1 MVFANQQY
9 LAELPFALMYD
20 ERSTR
25 SRMEDVSYIKQFIMS
40 LTAGSVCA
48 IYNVMIVRAMIVR
61 TKIMTVV
68 KKLT

>member
-25 SRMEDVSYIKQFIMS
+25 SRMEDVWYMKQFIMS

-48 IYNVMIVRAMIVR
+48 IYNVM
-61 TKIMTVV
+61 TPT
-68 KKLT
+68 

>member
-40 LTAGSVCA
+40 LTGSVCA
-48 IYNVMIVRAMIVR
+48 IYNVM
-61 TKIMTVV
+61 TPT
-68 KKLT
+68 